1 MNVVAPH
8 DRRRACPTLASLL
21 LLAAL
26 AGPTALRAEPLDPG
40 VELSLSL
47 FDPGFDSQVR
57 LDSDVL
63 GLGDRLDLE
72 RDLGIESS
80 RQVLR
85 AELAFRLG
93 RRFRLDLDHV
103 AFDRSGTRTLSREI
117 QFGDVVYAGDA
128 ALDAE
133 VKSRHTGAAL
143 RFSVVR
149 TATADL
155 AVSLG
160 GSWLDVSAEISGLAK
175 ATANG
180 VPIGSTTVE
189 EKGEASGPV
198 PLVGLHGALWP
209 GERVRLR
216 FDGRY
221 FDLDTFLNGYEGWSG
236 SMTEYDIGADW
247 FVLPWLAVSGGYAG
261 TRIDADFDE
270 GDNIG
275 SVRYAFDGFRLGTIF
290 AF

>member
-1 MNVVAPH
+1 MTVAVPH
-8 DRRRACPTLASLL
+8 ARRRVCSALVPLALI
-21 LLAAL
+21 AAL
-26 AGPTALRAEPLDPG
+26 ASSAALRAEPLDPK

-47 FDPGFDSQVR
+47 YDASFDSKVR

-72 RDLGIESS
+72 RDLGVDSS
-80 RQVLR
+80 SQVLR
-85 AELAFRLG
+85 AEVGFRLG
-93 RRFRLDLDHV
+93 DRFRLDLDHV
-103 AFDRSGTRTLSREI
+103 SFDRSGSNTLSREI
-117 QFGDVVYAGDA
+117 QFGDVVYAGNA
-128 ALDAE
+128 SLEAT
-133 VKSRHTGAAL
+133 VKSRHTGASL
-143 RFSVVR
+143 RFSFVKSPTSDV
-149 TATADL
+149 

-160 GSWLDVSAEISGLAK
+160 GSWLDVSAALSGIAV

-180 VPIGSTTVE
+180 VPVGSTIVA

-198 PLVGLHGALWP
+198 PLLGLHGAFWL
-209 GERVRLR
+209 GDRVRLR
-216 FDGRY
+216 LDGRY

-236 SMTEYDIGADW
+236 SMTEYGVGADW

-270 GDNIG
+270 SDNIG
-275 SVRYAFDGFRLGTIF
+275 SVKYSFDGFRLGTTF